1 MYLNGRLLNS
11 ALSLIPRR
19 STINAP
25 LIAETPSA
33 EIAETPSAETS
44 LCGSSEPYSPPAKPL
59 RIALLGYRSAP
70 FSGGQGI
77 YLKYLSRAL
86 TAQGHQVSVISGP
99 PYPDLDDNVRLHTL
113 PSCDLYKH
121 GLRSVPISMLVS
133 DPLAR
138 REWLSKL
145 TGGFVEPW
153 TFGERARDWLLPRL
167 AEFDLIH
174 DNQTLADGVLDLQRA
189 GVPLVT
195 TIHHPITR
203 DRRLALDAEPRWYYR
218 LFIERWHSFLNMQG
232 RVARGLDHIV
242 TVSSMSK
249 SDIVADFGVDPARI
263 SVLHNG
269 VDAALFRPL
278 PHVERHP
285 CQLMATASADTPI
298 KGLHIL
304 LAAASDLVDRYPE
317 LSLTLIGKPRP
328 GGDTERLVRDLNL
341 QERVR
346 WVSDVDH
353 ETIVGLYA
361 ESTIAVVP
369 SLYEG
374 FGLPAVEAMACG
386 IPLVSSDGGA
396 LGEVVGDGGTVVP
409 AGNVGALTQAIDALL
424 SDSAAR
430 DEWGQ
435 RARARVE
442 AHFSWDICAQRL
454 VDYYHQRVL
463 KC

>member
-25 LIAETPSA
+25 L
-33 EIAETPSAETS
+33 IAETPSAETS

-99 PYPDLDDNVRLHTL
+99 PYPDLDDNVQLHTL

-145 TGGFVEPW
+145 TGGFAEPW

-269 VDAALFRPL
+269 VDAAFLDHYLMLSVTLASLWRPHL
-278 PHVERHP
+278 LIHP
-285 CQLMATASADTPI
+285 SRACISCSRPRRIWSIVTPNSV
-298 KGLHIL
+298 LHL
-304 LAAASDLVDRYPE
+304 LASPGPVVTRSDWCV
-317 LSLTLIGKPRP
+317 T
-328 GGDTERLVRDLNL
+328 
-341 QERVR
+341 
-346 WVSDVDH
+346 
-353 ETIVGLYA
+353 
-361 ESTIAVVP
+361 
-369 SLYEG
+369 
-374 FGLPAVEAMACG
+374 
-386 IPLVSSDGGA
+386 
-396 LGEVVGDGGTVVP
+396 
-409 AGNVGALTQAIDALL
+409 
-424 SDSAAR
+424 
-430 DEWGQ
+430 
-435 RARARVE
+435 
-442 AHFSWDICAQRL
+442 
-454 VDYYHQRVL
+454 
-463 KC
+463 